1 MSYRWLVW
9 IVLSSSY
16 IISFFHRIAPGVV
29 ADFLMSE
36 FAVGASAIGG
46 LASVYFYV
54 YMALQIPVG
63 AAADAIGPRR
73 VAAAGSLMI
82 ALGSLIFAMA
92 PTYNLAFLGRF
103 LIGIGVATPFVCA
116 MKAQSVW
123 FRPNEFATMSGLLA
137 VVGTLGTIIA
147 TTPLA
152 AAVQFWG
159 WRTPFLISAAAS
171 LIIAFLIW
179 FFAADKP
186 EEKKTQPEEPVNFK
200 KTLQTIRQ
208 LIPIVWGNRQ
218 TWLGFLVHFSLFG
231 GYVAFVG
238 LWGVP
243 YFMQVYGWTRIKAA
257 NTMLVVSILYTVGAF
272 VVGALSDRW
281 LGKRKPLMVFCSV
294 FSVLMWGLI
303 VFWPGGPVPETL
315 AVIFITLACVAASAN
330 ILSLTVVKESNPASA
345 SGLAIATAN
354 GGILGAGVIQSLIG
368 YLLEKGW
375 DGKLLDG
382 VRVYSD
388 AAFHHGF
395 IVFLAASFAAALAAV
410 AMRETY
416 CRDLEGSEQ
425 EVRDAEESGHNEFLS
440 PVLVAQA
447 VVVEEK
453 IKE

>member
-1 MSYRWLVW
+1 MSLRWIVW
-9 IVLSSSY
+9 SVLSSSY

-29 ADFLMSE
+29 ADYLMSE
-36 FAVGASAIGG
+36 FVVGAGAISA
-46 LASVYFYV
+46 LSSVYFYV
-54 YMALQIPVG
+54 YMALQIPIG

-73 VAAAGSLMI
+73 VAAVGSLMI
-82 ALGSLIFAMA
+82 ALGSLLFALA
-92 PTYNLAFLGRF
+92 PSYSIAFLGRF

-116 MKAQSVW
+116 MKAQAVW

-137 VVGTLGTIIA
+137 VVGTVGTIIA

-152 AAVQFWG
+152 AAVQAWG

-186 EEKKTQPEEPVNFK
+186 VEKSAQPQEPVTFK
-200 KTLQTIRQ
+200 QTLLTIREM
-208 LIPIVWGNRQ
+208 IPTVWGNRQ
-218 TWLGFLVHFSLFG
+218 TWLGFLFHFSLFG

-257 NTMLVVSILYTVGAF
+257 NAMLVVSILYTVGAF
-272 VVGALSDRW
+272 LVGALSDRW
-281 LGKRKPLMVFCSV
+281 LGKRKPPMIFCSL
-294 FSVLMWGLI
+294 FSVFMWALV

-315 AVIFITLACVAASAN
+315 AVVFITLACVSASAN
-330 ILSLTVVKESNPASA
+330 ILSLTLVKESNPSRA

-368 YLLEKGW
+368 YLLEKQW
-375 DGKLLDG
+375 NGKIIEG

-388 AAFHHGF
+388 AAYHHGF
-395 IVFLAASFAAALAAV
+395 LVFLATSILAAAAAL

-416 CRDLEGSEQ
+416 CRDLAQIDSENSSS
-425 EVRDAEESGHNEFLS
+425 EEPLHKEFLLS
-440 PVLVAQA
+440 
-447 VVVEEK
+447 
-453 IKE
+453 